1 MSYKRAHGRSASD
14 AGVIRLAAPP
24 QGCQCRRAHCRPHSP
39 YGDGKSRR
47 YQKRRSRY
55 PGNARRPWAGLSHLL
70 CASRGTDCDPA
81 VWRRQA
87 HATAGHQAGSET
99 GGDIVMPKVMLKTT
113 RFDAAD
119 YLDTEERQVA
129 YIAAALESGDAD
141 FVRDA
146 LGLVAR
152 ARGMGEIAKKAGLNR
167 ESLYKALGETGN
179 PEFGTVMRI
188 VRALGLTLS
197 ARPAASGQTSKRR
210 RVA

>member
-1 MSYKRAHGRSASD
+1 MAEVLQTEEFSGWLHRLRDANAVARIVGRIRRMEMGNSGDTRGVGHGILEMRID
-14 AGVIRLAAPP
+14 
-24 QGCQCRRAHCRPHSP
+24 
-39 YGDGKSRR
+39 YG
-47 YQKRRSRY
+47 
-55 PGNARRPWAGLSHLL
+55 PGYRIYHVHRGAQIAILL
-70 CASRGTDCDPA
+70 
-81 VWRRQA
+81 WWRQA
-87 HATAGHQAGSET
+87 HAIEGYQTGSEA
-99 GGDIVMPKVMLKTT
+99 GGDIVMPKTT

-152 ARGMGEIAKKAGLNR
+152 ARGMGGIAKKAGLNR

-197 ARPAASGQTSKRR
+197 AHPVASGQTSKRR

>member
-1 MSYKRAHGRSASD
+1 MS
-14 AGVIRLAAPP
+14 
-24 QGCQCRRAHCRPHSP
+24 
-39 YGDGKSRR
+39 
-47 YQKRRSRY
+47 
-55 PGNARRPWAGLSHLL
+55 
-70 CASRGTDCDPA
+70 
-81 VWRRQA
+81 
-87 HATAGHQAGSET
+87 
-99 GGDIVMPKVMLKTT
+99 KTT

-129 YIAAALESGDAD
+129 YITAALESGDAD

-152 ARGMGEIAKKAGLNR
+152 ARGMGEIAKNAGLNR

-179 PEFGTVMRI
+179 PEFATVMRI

-197 ARPAASGQTSKRR
+197 ARTTATGRPSKRR